1 MGNMKFDYS
10 KLRGI
15 MAERGITQEQLA
27 DKIGINKCTLNVKM
41 NGRYAFA
48 NDEILAICKELDI
61 PTHEISKYF
70 FCTESSE
77 N

>member
-1 MGNMKFDYS
+1 MKFDYS
-10 KLRGI
+10 KLRGK
-15 MAERGITQEQLA
+15 MAERSITQEQLA
-27 DKIGINKCTLNVKM
+27 DKIGINKCTLSVKL

-48 NDEILAICKELDI
+48 NDEILAICKVLDI
-61 PTHEISKYF
+61 PTDEISKYF